1 MMPFDLKQ
9 ENNDFKYARLNDTSL
24 TASSLLIVD
33 PFDDQKLPSTSSSSL
48 VGKEGIILAGAIEP
62 IRTDLFLV
70 QQTNELDGKHHIGSR
85 SVPDSN
91 QDNSYT
97 STTSSLIYTNYNQQ
111 QQQHQTANVQ
121 PPPLVNEY
129 ENNDDDDDDDTNI
142 TKDHIKYINLFS
154 ILCCWCFP
162 ITGLIG
168 IFYSMLTRKYYKQRD
183 LRKAKKYLRKAEWS
197 LILTFLFGKYMHFI
211 FLIIF
216 RNNFLFFS

>member
-48 VGKEGIILAGAIEP
+48 VGKEGIILGGGGAAGVIEP

-70 QQTNELDGKHHIGSR
+70 QQTNELESKHHIGSR

-111 QQQHQTANVQ
+111 QQQQQHQIANIQ
-121 PPPLVNEY
+121 PPLVNEY
-129 ENNDDDDDDDTNI
+129 ENDDEDDANI

-197 LILTFLFGKYMHFI
+197 LILTFLFG
-211 FLIIF
+211 
-216 RNNFLFFS
+216 